1 MSQEINV
8 PVAEI
13 VEATGLS
20 QNSVYR
26 GLKRGDFP
34 GARRIGKLWFYP
46 RAAWNRLLEG
56 RDAQSLSQN
65 AND

>member
-1 MSQEINV
+1 MSQERNV
-8 PVAEI
+8 PVEEI
-13 VEATGLS
+13 AEATGFS
-20 QNSVYR
+20 KNSIYR
-26 GLKRGDFP
+26 GLERGDFK

-56 RDAQSLSQN
+56 RDAQSSQD